1 MKIQHCEAGTNYFV
15 YFTFGICNFM
25 TNYHFM
31 KHVGPTSSILYDNNF
46 NNLTNALH
54 IY

>member
-15 YFTFGICNFM
+15 YITFGICNFM

-31 KHVGPTSSILYDNNF
+31 KHVPQVYMIITLI
-46 NNLTNALH
+46 T
-54 IY
+54 